1 MSPKAV
7 TVDNLLSTL
16 NDDDYDVAIRF
27 IEFLSNSRKTERAQK
42 SVTTLK
48 EIQGMFSDDQG
59 WDSEE
64 SMIKDMA
71 EFRRER
77 MGL

>member
-1 MSPKAV
+1 MSQKAV

-27 IEFLSNSRKTERAQK
+27 IEFLSNSRKKERAQK

-48 EIQGMFSDDQG
+48 EIQGMFSDDKG
-59 WDSEE
+59 WNSEE
-64 SMIKDMA
+64 SMIEDMA

>member
-16 NDDDYDVAIRF
+16 NDDDYNVAIKF
-27 IEFLSNSRKTERAQK
+27 IEFLSNSRKKERAQK
-42 SVTTLK
+42 SVAALK
-48 EIQGMFSDDQG
+48 EIQGMFSDDKG

-64 SMIKDMA
+64 SMIEDMA
-71 EFRRER
+71 DFRRER

>member
-7 TVDNLLSTL
+7 TVDNLFSTL
-16 NDDDYDVAIRF
+16 NDDYDEAIKF

-42 SVTTLK
+42 SVATLK

-64 SMIKDMA
+64 SMIEDMA